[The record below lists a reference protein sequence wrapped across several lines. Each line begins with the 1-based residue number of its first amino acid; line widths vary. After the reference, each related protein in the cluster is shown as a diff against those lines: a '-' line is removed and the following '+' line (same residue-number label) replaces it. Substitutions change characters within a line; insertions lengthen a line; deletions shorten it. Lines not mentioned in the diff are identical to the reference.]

1 MPYTL
6 EHKVKV
12 VIPEEVTIT
21 QGSKNTIKIKG
32 PKGTLERTFGVLPL
46 EIVIDNENKL
56 VLVLTKLAKSKRKAL
71 VGTVAAHIRNMFVGV
86 TEGFY
91 YHLRVVFSHFPM
103 TVSVVGR
110 EVRIENLYGGKEPKI
125 IPILGETKVVV
136 KEGDVMVTGI
146 NIEHVSQTAATMQE
160 ICKLRGKRHKSP
172 KTFMDGVYV
181 SDKGRGSPPS

>member
-6 EHKVKV
+6 EHKVEV
-12 VIPEEVTIT
+12 AIPEEVTIT
-21 QGSKNTIKIKG
+21 QESNKTIKVKG
-32 PKGTLERTFGVLPL
+32 PKGSLERTFGVLPL
-46 EIVIDNENKL
+46 EIIIDNENKS
-56 VLVLTKLAKSKRKAL
+56 VKVSTKLAKNTRKAL
-71 VGTVAAHIRNMFVGV
+71 VGTIAAHIRNMFIGV

-91 YHLRVVFSHFPM
+91 YHLKVVYSHFPM
-103 TVSVVGR
+103 TVSVVGK

-125 IPILGETKVVV
+125 VSILGDSKVVV
-136 KEGDVMVTGI
+136 KEGDVTVTGI
-146 NIEHVSQTAATMQE
+146 NIEHVSQTAAKMQE